1 MAGKAQ
7 WTEQEQGWINDVIKA
22 IRTNDAKETAK
33 SVALDSMGKPCL
45 DSAGKPCPGLPIAAK
60 RGEILRAAEQMV
72 NGSRQED
79 YGDPEDNF
87 SKIAKLW
94 SAYCDFTFSAHDV
107 AMMLS
112 LMKVGRISA
121 AYKQGKYKK
130 DSYIDGP
137 GYIACAGEIASRTAI
152 KEISTIDATCAGEI
166 RANQEK

>member
-7 WTEQEQGWINDVIKA
+7 WTEQEQGWIDDVIKA
-22 IRTNDAKETAK
+22 IRTNDARETAK
-33 SVALDSMGKPCL
+33 SVALDSMGKPC
-45 DSAGKPCPGLPIAAK
+45 PGLPIVAK

-79 YGDPEDNF
+79 YGEPEDNF

-94 SAYCDFTFSAHDV
+94 SAYCDFTFTAHDV

-121 AYKQGKYKK
+121 AYKQGKYNE
-130 DSYIDGP
+130 DSYVDGP
-137 GYIACAGEIASRTAI
+137 GYIACAGEIASRITLKGCSESAITDAVCEGRTAAG
-152 KEISTIDATCAGEI
+152 ATEA
-166 RANQEK
+166 K